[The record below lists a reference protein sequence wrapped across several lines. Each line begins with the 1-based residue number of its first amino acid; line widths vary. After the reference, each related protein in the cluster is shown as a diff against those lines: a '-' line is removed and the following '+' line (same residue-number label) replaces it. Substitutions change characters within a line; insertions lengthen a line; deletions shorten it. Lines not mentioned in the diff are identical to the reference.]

1 MDEPVLPPPSPADLD
16 RIEAM
21 IEDQS
26 PDSVVLVRTLSP
38 LVKGMV
44 AEIRR
49 LQREN
54 ARLRERV
61 RNLES

>member
-1 MDEPVLPPPSPADLD
+1 MDDSTLPPPSPVDLD
-16 RIEAM
+16 RIEAL
-21 IEDQS
+21 IDDQS
-26 PDSVVLVRTLSP
+26 PDSVVLVRTIGP

-54 ARLRERV
+54 TRLRERV